1 MSNGILGINNP
12 LEKMAQS
19 DDFLASEESKNIR
32 EGLGF
37 YMTPDMYLTEQ
48 EKADRPGGE
57 TFSEPLNFIRSLA
70 LMGPSKPQDFTQVT
84 GQETEDK
91 FDDIFYEKYTTD
103 FYKNVPSIGGVVP
116 IKEVIEGQTISPEA
130 KERFE
135 KRVAMTGSNPI
146 GNALG
151 ILELSTVA
159 QLIPFLATGAK
170 KGINLASYLARR
182 GRTPNEIKEIENF
195 FDATFPNEVKQ
206 RIVNAQSQDEAVEII
221 MDRFQPAGGSAKVQK
236 LNPPGSIIES
246 QATTLPG
253 RSLRSDV
260 IEPEQLEL
268 IKKYRK
274 EGLSAPQIAA
284 KPDINYGKSTIG
296 AVFDELNL
304 YPNVPTK
311 RIEFEFTGSRKN
323 QEQDLAIANMHV
335 DSITQFL
342 REGED
347 LALLDSNLLL
357 TNYKAKMGGS
367 KGSVRHADGADTRAF
382 ITKPD
387 IYMSGNIDRVT
398 QQRIID
404 KRNYMLQALE
414 QDQNFVNYA
423 NKNFDGNT
431 SAALDD
437 ILEKGKNYNVSK
449 KGAKAGENYR
459 TANIYPKIDII
470 EKKFGKQIAAGKFP
484 SLEQVAKALD
494 LPEEEYAQAGR
505 AMFRYFDAHKG
516 NLTMPDTYTFTAN
529 SKVADMFDDIVKT
542 FRGPEIEN
550 FYGKEIYKH
559 YEKIASKNIFGKPFA
574 LENSLK
580 NYKKVNNILE
590 GVAVDHIGGLRAL
603 ARNNNSPYVSFVQQ
617 LPAEVNAA
625 KQAIDMTMG
634 SAQKT
639 LKNLWSSK
647 KKWKPKEWAAE
658 VERVTQDYR
667 LQVANFKRNNPTV
680 EFFEFTVDKNAIPK
694 GDKFKSAF
702 KDNGYGFIVSDTM
715 DVLGKGNAKGGT
727 PILRKDFQEG
737 TQDITSFDQF
747 GDVPGT
753 VNASIKAVQEQV
765 KSMYADERVDFITEP
780 IERYQLEAAE
790 VREELQKRLNP
801 PQPVKFKFSELPKL
815 VTESP
820 VLRSF
825 LGDPRVYALE
835 TAELFY
841 NGIRPGVENDVEM
854 EKLFPSL
861 YAMHNLATGTGV
873 DPTPKEQTYISMID
887 EINRAQEKGFA
898 NFGYNVAD
906 LLLSI
911 PDAVLPT
918 QFTEEVKRQYEDMD
932 LAEPETFIGNLGA
945 LIVEYG
951 IPGSIG
957 FKIINRF
964 KKSISAATKGKADKY
979 LFTRKTYGLEGLPK
993 YGVQISNVAKRVGS
1007 TSLAFGAADFVA
1019 GGPYNTLT
1027 EMFDDPLLSDKL
1039 VGQLEDVENLTGK
1052 ERVAANFRN
1061 RLRYGAEGAM
1071 IGGLFPLVGPALG
1084 AIGKN
1089 VLLKPALFAG
1099 KYGVVYPV
1107 NYLAIKPITYLASK
1121 DPVVL
1126 PGIARGAGAF
1136 AQFLGKDVIAR
1147 LAATAA
1153 TGGKAFVPSLKGN
1166 LGQLPDFQQW
1176 RMFDVASNDPLE
1188 RGLRKVDNF
1197 LKWFRD
1203 SGNQALYSFNLSG
1216 GAERFI
1222 KAKSREIEK
1231 YLDSIERKSY
1241 DLANGFLKRYNQSTT
1256 SPAGERHMLEQVYE
1270 YLRGNLKLSKLE
1282 PELQEISKSLKTEFD
1297 QIKKAF
1303 VGELPE
1309 GSGLRAF
1316 LESNLDKYMRA
1327 SFAVFTNPRFTP
1339 ADDIV
1344 EKATDFMV
1352 NVINKNEDFIEAA
1365 IKGVPV
1371 TEQAQ
1376 AIRAFAKT
1384 NVENMI
1390 SLGRRE
1396 GIDPIEVLK
1405 QINRQILRDDDT
1417 VIQTGE
1423 ELPKVIR
1430 KLLGEEKSLR
1440 ASVMTTASSLVTQ
1453 TSNLRAFKEMTKHGL
1468 ENGYLFTSRAEALA
1482 AGVTDPRQ
1490 IGNLPGLGG
1499 LQDLATVDK
1508 DGPIGLFASNELK
1521 QTIEGTGGM
1530 LDSLLQNSFYQS
1542 LIAYKAGVQTGKTVF
1557 SPATQTR
1564 NFGSAGFFPL
1574 NVGHIGGNASVTDA
1588 FKIVMDDIFG
1598 AGRVVNE
1605 SDLIKRIS
1613 RKIELGVLDENIVAS
1628 ELSAILNDI
1637 KGGKLKALGALSERV
1652 DSSKLF
1658 KTATRVYAGGDNVW
1672 KWYGHEY
1679 YMSQLK
1685 GAFKS
1690 FDDVK
1695 RYMQDFHGVD
1705 INQRNIFG
1713 GGIKNLDEG
1722 IEEAAAYLLRETY
1735 PTYSKVPEFI
1745 KAIRKLPIGNFVSF
1759 TSEILRTS
1767 FATSAIALKHIASDN
1782 PVLREMGYRSLAGQ
1796 AITLGGVTTGVQGLA
1811 HAMTNVTPTQLEVY
1825 KEYFAPDYM
1834 KFSSLVPVTNV
1845 EDGVFEVFDISRYHP
1860 YDIVTSSARELL
1872 KVADRQFHDERIAK
1886 LTEDLKSV
1894 DPASPEGKRIRDQI
1908 KDLSIKAKMGQTLDP
1923 DKITVN
1929 ALTQYLNAV
1938 GPLYNAVTGTFF
1950 GIPIGAEAFLEASRG
1965 KTLEGSTIW
1974 NTNMPPTEIFD
1985 RAMGHF
1991 FKTIEPG
1998 LISSGRKL
2006 LYAAR
2011 GDVSGVGQPLEI
2023 STEGFKL
2030 MGGSNVKV
2038 DILGSLDFKISG
2050 DFLSSFREPK
2060 MGRDYYDTVNFQQR
2074 GPDQLVRE
2082 YRQQNEDA
2090 FRMQYEFYKASEAAI
2105 ESGLLT
2111 RTQIIQALQKRIA
2124 PDSKSISQKVA
2135 MFVSGR
2141 YTPITY
2147 GPEGLKS
2154 RREKIIRRN
2163 PDLDQSIFNYQYF
2176 LPIGLLELEKAR
2188 WTGLRF
2194 EEFER
2199 QQETQQQSAVEQPAE
2214 TPVAAAPEIQTPPI
2228 QETGS
2233 PVVAPQPVAG
2243 ANPTTGLTTTETALL
2258 SPGEAAIR
2266 QKQRATGIV

>member
-1 MSNGILGINNP
+1 MVEHTSRRQGILRSMDNLKQRREEQKTSKDFAESIDASPETFLNFLRGAMFEPGSAKLETSLGGDGKSYSPYSKYTTLDPGTYFDATRAETVEVKPGEFSQTNRRKKNVIDFKKSMEAGKPVFKNIAEITKTDEELANRMSKVARDISIAEDLGVLGGVAEVATVVPSLIKGVAKVPGLVKTGVSKLTGKTDDFVYQTGLRGAQGREQKAEIFDRIINNP
-12 LEKMAQS
+12 
-19 DDFLASEESKNIR
+19 
-32 EGLGF
+32 
-37 YMTPDMYLTEQ
+37 
-48 EKADRPGGE
+48 
-57 TFSEPLNFIRSLA
+57 
-70 LMGPSKPQDFTQVT
+70 
-84 GQETEDK
+84 
-91 FDDIFYEKYTTD
+91 
-103 FYKNVPSIGGVVP
+103 
-116 IKEVIEGQTISPEA
+116 
-130 KERFE
+130 E
-135 KRVAMTGSNPI
+135 KREKFIDMVITNKSKFNYKDVKEAFP
-146 GNALG
+146 
-151 ILELSTVA
+151 E
-159 QLIPFLATGAK
+159 F
-170 KGINLASYLARR
+170 ASMPM
-182 GRTPNEIKEIENF
+182 GT
-195 FDATFPNEVKQ
+195 
-206 RIVNAQSQDEAVEII
+206 
-221 MDRFQPAGGSAKVQK
+221 
-236 LNPPGSIIES
+236 
-246 QATTLPG
+246 
-253 RSLRSDV
+253 
-260 IEPEQLEL
+260 
-268 IKKYRK
+268 YRK
-274 EGLSAPQIAA
+274 EYLQPIRNELLSKGLGE
-284 KPDINYGKSTIG
+284 YGDATKMLLDTGAIKELQQGFIG
-296 AVFDELNL
+296 EEAVKKIIKLHGKGVS
-304 YPNVPTK
+304 P
-311 RIEFEFTGSRKN
+311 S
-323 QEQDLAIANMHV
+323 AIANTLEGTV
-335 DSITQFL
+335 PITGQ
-342 REGED
+342 
-347 LALLDSNLLL
+347 ALLGNVI
-357 TNYKAKMGGS
+357 NYTKRGGFL
-367 KGSVRHADGADTRAF
+367 DNAF
-382 ITKPD
+382 KKNPD
-387 IYMSGNIDRVT
+387 
-398 QQRIID
+398 
-404 KRNYMLQALE
+404 
-414 QDQNFVNYA
+414 F
-423 NKNFDGNT
+423 F
-431 SAALDD
+431 
-437 ILEKGKNYNVSK
+437 GKNYK
-449 KGAKAGENYR
+449 
-459 TANIYPKIDII
+459 PK
-470 EKKFGKQIAAGKFP
+470 
-484 SLEQVAKALD
+484 
-494 LPEEEYAQAGR
+494 
-505 AMFRYFDAHKG
+505 YFD
-516 NLTMPDTYTFTAN
+516 
-529 SKVADMFDDIVKT
+529 
-542 FRGPEIEN
+542 
-550 FYGKEIYKH
+550 
-559 YEKIASKNIFGKPFA
+559 EKIKRTTADSGTKPFAVREIDETWFDPSVAEGYFLTPQGTPLKLGSLGDKQRRMSGGLALKNIFPFLKAAPGTTQAGTKSSIA
-574 LENSLK
+574 LLPETGHRFPGITSIKMDDPLQYTDVKIQTTAINQKLFASQKGGSLDGVINNKVDTIQQLLKGDEALKDPDILAAVNK
-580 NYKKVNNILE
+580 NIDDINKIYDESYEMMYKTFGGRVSRDVFPTLSIQGDRLVLSNPGSLLAPKSTTQFFKDYFYDVAATLNLSNDVARTKFGMTADQMLNQFRQHAKNKFPKASTKVWEDI
-590 GVAVDHIGGLRAL
+590 VDSLRRAL
-603 ARNNNSPYVSFVQQ
+603 KETDETKKSKLLDEADKLIEES
-617 LPAEVNAA
+617 A
-625 KQAIDMTMG
+625 KKA
-634 SAQKT
+634 
-639 LKNLWSSK
+639 
-647 KKWKPKEWAAE
+647 
-658 VERVTQDYR
+658 
-667 LQVANFKRNNPTV
+667 
-680 EFFEFTVDKNAIPK
+680 
-694 GDKFKSAF
+694 
-702 KDNGYGFIVSDTM
+702 DTGES
-715 DVLGKGNAKGGT
+715 LIT
-727 PILRKDFQEG
+727 RTDFQEG

-765 KSMYADERVDFITEP
+765 KSMYNDERVDFITEP

-873 DPTPKEQTYISMID
+873 DPTPKEQTYISLID
-887 EINRAQEKGFA
+887 ELNRAQEKGFA

-964 KKSISAATKGKADKY
+964 RKSISAATKGKADKY

-1089 VLLKPALFAG
+1089 VLLKPALFLG
-1099 KYGVVYPV
+1099 KYGVVYPA

-1231 YLDSIERKSY
+1231 YLDAIERKSY

-1417 VIQTGE
+1417 IVQTGE

-1430 KLLGEEKSLR
+1430 ELLGQEKSLR

-1453 TSNLRAFKEMTKHGL
+1453 TSNLRAFKEVAKHGL

-1672 KWYGHEY
+1672 KWYGHEF

-1705 INQRNIFG
+1705 ISQRNIFG

-1782 PVLREMGYRSLAGQ
+1782 AVLREMGYRSLAGQ

-1886 LTEDLKSV
+1886 LTEDLKAV
-1894 DPASPEGKRIRDQI
+1894 DPGSPEGKRIREQI
-1908 KDLSIKAKMGQTLDP
+1908 KELSIKARMGQTLDP
-1923 DKITVN
+1923 DKITIN

-2050 DFLSSFREPK
+2050 DFLASFREPK
-2060 MGRDYYDTVNFQQR
+2060 MGRDYYDTANFQQR
-2074 GPDQLVRE
+2074 GPEQIVRE
-2082 YRQQNEDA
+2082 YRKQNEDA
-2090 FRMQYEFYKASEAAI
+2090 FRMQYEFYKAAEAAI
-2105 ESGLLT
+2105 DSGLLT

-2176 LPIGLLELEKAR
+2176 LPIGLLEREKAR

-2214 TPVAAAPEIQTPPI
+2214 TPVAAAPEIQTPPV

-2243 ANPTTGLTTTETALL
+2243 ANPMTGLTTTETALL